1 MSGFTILP
9 DALTRFTTAREY
21 RLGQRYTD
29 PSTDFTYEYGQF
41 LDAVTYAAGQ
51 PLQRAHATS
60 FKVTNDISGGSAL
73 TAARP
78 AGICLGVP
86 TQNQYGWVLRFGYYA
101 TVVTNGDDDIAAG
114 DAIIVGASDGVV
126 DSVAAATT
134 TVHTKAVGY
143 APAVDV
149 DADNTVGVWVDCLHN

>member
-21 RLGQRYTD
+21 RLGQQYTD
-29 PSTDFTYEYGQF
+29 PSSDYLYQYGQF

-51 PLQRAHATS
+51 PLQRANATS
-60 FKVTNDISGGSAL
+60 SSVTNDISGGSAL

-78 AGICLGVP
+78 MGICLGVP
-86 TQNQYGWVLRFGYYA
+86 TQNQYGWFLRKGYYA

-114 DAIIVGASDGVV
+114 DAIIYGASDGVV

-134 TVHTKAVGY
+134 TVHTRAIGY
-143 APAVDV
+143 APAADV
-149 DADNTVGVWVDCLHN
+149 DAANTVGVWVDCSHN